1 MTLFFFHF
9 ILRIIGLTMHI
20 YIYISNKYNLIKE
33 DYSQINT
40 KMYIVIYTIYLVENE
55 VEPKIKYIRNDMF

>member
-1 MTLFFFHF
+1 
-9 ILRIIGLTMHI
+9 MHI

>member
-1 MTLFFFHF
+1 
-9 ILRIIGLTMHI
+9 MHT

-40 KMYIVIYTIYLVENE
+40 KMYSYIYT
-55 VEPKIKYIRNDMF
+55 KFS